1 MSHTRDWS
9 RNSQPFQ
16 LPTVELSSR
25 HSRRAKS
32 DVEGCAVRSAVSD
45 RTGREGPARHD
56 EGGRCTLVS
65 GDFFESVPSGGD
77 AYILKY
83 ILHNWDDEHSVK
95 ILANCCA
102 AMNGKGRILIADP
115 VIASENCR
123 EWGKLLDIQMM
134 VVLQGKERTRQE
146 FSQLFKKARLKLVR
160 VVPTRSAL
168 SIVEGIR
175 A

>member
-1 MSHTRDWS
+1 
-9 RNSQPFQ
+9 
-16 LPTVELSSR
+16 
-25 HSRRAKS
+25 
-32 DVEGCAVRSAVSD
+32 
-45 RTGREGPARHD
+45 
-56 EGGRCTLVS
+56 
-65 GDFFESVPSGGD
+65 VPSGGD

-146 FSQLFKKARLKLVR
+146 FSQLFKKAGLKLVR